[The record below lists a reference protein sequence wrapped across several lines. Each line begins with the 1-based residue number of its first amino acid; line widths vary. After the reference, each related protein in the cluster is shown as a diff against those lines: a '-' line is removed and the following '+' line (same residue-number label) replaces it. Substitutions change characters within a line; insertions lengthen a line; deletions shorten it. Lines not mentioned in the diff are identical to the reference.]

1 MRAGVSTCYDL
12 RFPELYRAQLDL
24 GGLGLPAVLVLAG
37 GSGRALVAARAGPG
51 GREPVFRHRVQH
63 RRRARRVRMGGRSQ
77 VVAPDG
83 TVLGEAGEAEEVL
96 VVDLDV
102 AQVAAWRAAFPVLAD
117 RRLSTPLQRHT
128 FRTVLKVCLCR
139 KVGLS
144 PGGGLTLRAMV
155 YSEYGALPTL
165 QEVPEPHCPA
175 DGVVVAVEATGVCR
189 SDWHA
194 WMGHDPV
201 ALPHVPGHELAG
213 TIAEVGPDVTRW
225 RVGDRVT
232 VPFACGCGTCLVCRA
247 GNSQVCPN
255 QTQPGFTHWG
265 SFADRVALHAA
276 DSNLIALP
284 DTVSAVD
291 AAALGCRFATAF
303 GALVGRGRLASGEWL
318 VVHGVGGVGLSA
330 VMIGMALGARV
341 VAVDVSPAALDQAG
355 ELGAEVVIRTTD
367 KDDPTLVARQVI
379 DATEGGAHVTIDA
392 FGSTATALASI
403 GGLRQRGRHVQVGL
417 LSPPTRSC
425 RSPWV
430 RWWRVSRDPRIAR
443 PRGRRLPPMMDLLAS
458 GALDPGRLVGQ
469 VIGLDEAGRALA
481 ELGSPGRPPGLT
493 VVRLR

>member
-1 MRAGVSTCYDL
+1 MRAVI
-12 RFPELYRAQLDL
+12 
-24 GGLGLPAVLVLAG
+24 
-37 GSGRALVAARAGPG
+37 
-51 GREPVFRHRVQH
+51 
-63 RRRARRVRMGGRSQ
+63 
-77 VVAPDG
+77 
-83 TVLGEAGEAEEVL
+83 
-96 VVDLDV
+96 
-102 AQVAAWRAAFPVLAD
+102 
-117 RRLSTPLQRHT
+117 
-128 FRTVLKVCLCR
+128 
-139 KVGLS
+139 
-144 PGGGLTLRAMV
+144 

-165 QEVPEPHCPA
+165 QEVPEPRCPA

-213 TIAEVGPDVTRW
+213 SIAEVGPDVTRW

-265 SFADRVALHAA
+265 SFADQVALHAA

-303 GALVGRGRLASGEWL
+303 GALVGRGRLTSGEWL
-318 VVHGVGGVGLSA
+318 VVHGAGGVGLSA

-341 VAVDVSPAALDQAG
+341 VAVDVSAAALDQAG
-355 ELGAEVVIRTTD
+355 ALGAEVIIRTTD
-367 KDDPTLVARQVI
+367 KDDPTLVARRVI
-379 DATEGGAHVTIDA
+379 DATEGGAHVSIDA

-417 LSPPTRSC
+417 LLAADAVLPVAMGP
-425 RSPWV
+425 V
-430 RWWRVSRDPRIAR
+430 VAR
-443 PRGRRLPPMMDLLAS
+443 ELEILGSHGLAAAGYPPMMDLLAS
-458 GALDPGRLVGQ
+458 GALDPGRLVGH
-469 VIGLDEAGRALA
+469 VISLDEAGRALA
-481 ELGSPGRPPGLT
+481 ELGSRGRAPGLT

>member
-1 MRAGVSTCYDL
+1 MRAVI
-12 RFPELYRAQLDL
+12 
-24 GGLGLPAVLVLAG
+24 
-37 GSGRALVAARAGPG
+37 
-51 GREPVFRHRVQH
+51 
-63 RRRARRVRMGGRSQ
+63 
-77 VVAPDG
+77 
-83 TVLGEAGEAEEVL
+83 
-96 VVDLDV
+96 
-102 AQVAAWRAAFPVLAD
+102 
-117 RRLSTPLQRHT
+117 
-128 FRTVLKVCLCR
+128 
-139 KVGLS
+139 
-144 PGGGLTLRAMV
+144 

-165 QEVPEPHCPA
+165 QEVPEPRCPA

-201 ALPHVPGHELAG
+201 ALPHLPGHELAG
-213 TIAEVGPDVTRW
+213 SIAEVGPDVTRW

-284 DTVSAVD
+284 GTVTAVD

-303 GALVGRGRLASGEWL
+303 GALVGRGRLTSGEWL
-318 VVHGVGGVGLSA
+318 VVHGAGGVGLSA

-341 VAVDVSPAALDQAG
+341 VAVDVSQAALDQAG
-355 ELGAEVVIRTTD
+355 DLGAEVIIRTTD
-367 KDDPTLVARQVI
+367 KDDPTLVARRVI
-379 DATEGGAHVTIDA
+379 DATEGGAHVSIDA

-417 LSPPTRSC
+417 LLAADAVLPVAMGP
-425 RSPWV
+425 V
-430 RWWRVSRDPRIAR
+430 VAR
-443 PRGRRLPPMMDLLAS
+443 ELEILGSHGLAAAGYPPMMELLAS
-458 GALDPGRLVGQ
+458 GALDPGRLVGH
-469 VIGLDEAGRALA
+469 VISLDEAGRALA
-481 ELGSPGRPPGLT
+481 ELGSRGRAPGLH

>member
-1 MRAGVSTCYDL
+1 MRAVI
-12 RFPELYRAQLDL
+12 
-24 GGLGLPAVLVLAG
+24 
-37 GSGRALVAARAGPG
+37 
-51 GREPVFRHRVQH
+51 
-63 RRRARRVRMGGRSQ
+63 
-77 VVAPDG
+77 
-83 TVLGEAGEAEEVL
+83 
-96 VVDLDV
+96 
-102 AQVAAWRAAFPVLAD
+102 
-117 RRLSTPLQRHT
+117 
-128 FRTVLKVCLCR
+128 
-139 KVGLS
+139 
-144 PGGGLTLRAMV
+144 

-165 QEVPEPHCPA
+165 QEVPEPRCPA

-201 ALPHVPGHELAG
+201 ALPHLPGHELAG
-213 TIAEVGPDVTRW
+213 SIAEVGPDVTRW

-284 DTVSAVD
+284 GTVTAVD

-303 GALVGRGRLASGEWL
+303 GALVGRGRLTSGEWL
-318 VVHGVGGVGLSA
+318 VVHGAGGVGLSA

-341 VAVDVSPAALDQAG
+341 VAVDVSQAALDQAG
-355 ELGAEVVIRTTD
+355 DLGAEVIIRTTD
-367 KDDPTLVARQVI
+367 KDDPTLVARRVI
-379 DATEGGAHVTIDA
+379 DATEGGAHVSIDA

-417 LSPPTRSC
+417 LLAADAVLPVAMGP
-425 RSPWV
+425 V
-430 RWWRVSRDPRIAR
+430 VAR
-443 PRGRRLPPMMDLLAS
+443 ELEILGSHGLAAAGYPPMMDLLAS
-458 GALDPGRLVGQ
+458 GALDPGRLVGH
-469 VIGLDEAGRALA
+469 VISLDEAGRALA
-481 ELGSPGRPPGLT
+481 ELGSRGRAPGLH

>member
-1 MRAGVSTCYDL
+1 VI
-12 RFPELYRAQLDL
+12 
-24 GGLGLPAVLVLAG
+24 
-37 GSGRALVAARAGPG
+37 
-51 GREPVFRHRVQH
+51 
-63 RRRARRVRMGGRSQ
+63 
-77 VVAPDG
+77 
-83 TVLGEAGEAEEVL
+83 
-96 VVDLDV
+96 
-102 AQVAAWRAAFPVLAD
+102 
-117 RRLSTPLQRHT
+117 
-128 FRTVLKVCLCR
+128 
-139 KVGLS
+139 
-144 PGGGLTLRAMV
+144 

-165 QEVPEPHCPA
+165 QEVPEPRCPA

-213 TIAEVGPDVTRW
+213 SIAEVGPDVTRW

-284 DTVSAVD
+284 GTVTAVD

-303 GALVGRGRLASGEWL
+303 GALVGRGRLTSGEWL
-318 VVHGVGGVGLSA
+318 VVHGAGGVGLSA

-341 VAVDVSPAALDQAG
+341 VAVDVSQAALDQAG
-355 ELGAEVVIRTTD
+355 DLGAEVIIRTTD
-367 KDDPTLVARQVI
+367 KDDPTLVARRVI
-379 DATEGGAHVTIDA
+379 DATEGGAHVSIDA

-417 LSPPTRSC
+417 LLAADAVLPVAMGP
-425 RSPWV
+425 V
-430 RWWRVSRDPRIAR
+430 VAR
-443 PRGRRLPPMMDLLAS
+443 ELEILGSHGLAAAGYPPMMELLAS
-458 GALDPGRLVGQ
+458 GALDPGRLVGH
-469 VIGLDEAGRALA
+469 VISLDEAGRALA
-481 ELGSPGRPPGLT
+481 ELGSRGRAPGLH

>member
-1 MRAGVSTCYDL
+1 M
-12 RFPELYRAQLDL
+12 
-24 GGLGLPAVLVLAG
+24 
-37 GSGRALVAARAGPG
+37 
-51 GREPVFRHRVQH
+51 
-63 RRRARRVRMGGRSQ
+63 
-77 VVAPDG
+77 
-83 TVLGEAGEAEEVL
+83 
-96 VVDLDV
+96 
-102 AQVAAWRAAFPVLAD
+102 
-117 RRLSTPLQRHT
+117 
-128 FRTVLKVCLCR
+128 
-139 KVGLS
+139 
-144 PGGGLTLRAMV
+144 RAMV

-417 LSPPTRSC
+417 LLAADAVLPVAMGP
-425 RSPWV
+425 V
-430 RWWRVSRDPRIAR
+430 VAR
-443 PRGRRLPPMMDLLAS
+443 ELEILGSHGLAAAGYPPMMDLLAS

>member
-1 MRAGVSTCYDL
+1 MRAVI
-12 RFPELYRAQLDL
+12 
-24 GGLGLPAVLVLAG
+24 
-37 GSGRALVAARAGPG
+37 
-51 GREPVFRHRVQH
+51 
-63 RRRARRVRMGGRSQ
+63 
-77 VVAPDG
+77 
-83 TVLGEAGEAEEVL
+83 
-96 VVDLDV
+96 
-102 AQVAAWRAAFPVLAD
+102 
-117 RRLSTPLQRHT
+117 
-128 FRTVLKVCLCR
+128 
-139 KVGLS
+139 
-144 PGGGLTLRAMV
+144 

-165 QEVPEPHCPA
+165 QEVPEPRCPA

-213 TIAEVGPDVTRW
+213 SIAEVGPDVTRW

-284 DTVSAVD
+284 GTVTAVD

-303 GALVGRGRLASGEWL
+303 GALVGRGRLTSGEWL
-318 VVHGVGGVGLSA
+318 VVHGAGGVGLSA

-341 VAVDVSPAALDQAG
+341 VAVDVSQAALDQAG
-355 ELGAEVVIRTTD
+355 DLGAEVIIRTTD
-367 KDDPTLVARQVI
+367 KDDPTLVARRVI
-379 DATEGGAHVTIDA
+379 DATEGGAHVSIDA

-417 LSPPTRSC
+417 LLAADAVLPVAMGP
-425 RSPWV
+425 V
-430 RWWRVSRDPRIAR
+430 VAR
-443 PRGRRLPPMMDLLAS
+443 ELEILGSHGLAAAGYPPMMDLLAS
-458 GALDPGRLVGQ
+458 GALDPGRLVGH
-469 VIGLDEAGRALA
+469 VISLDEAGRALA
-481 ELGSPGRPPGLT
+481 ELGSRGRAPGLH

>member
-1 MRAGVSTCYDL
+1 MRAVI
-12 RFPELYRAQLDL
+12 
-24 GGLGLPAVLVLAG
+24 
-37 GSGRALVAARAGPG
+37 
-51 GREPVFRHRVQH
+51 
-63 RRRARRVRMGGRSQ
+63 
-77 VVAPDG
+77 
-83 TVLGEAGEAEEVL
+83 
-96 VVDLDV
+96 
-102 AQVAAWRAAFPVLAD
+102 
-117 RRLSTPLQRHT
+117 
-128 FRTVLKVCLCR
+128 
-139 KVGLS
+139 
-144 PGGGLTLRAMV
+144 

-165 QEVPEPHCPA
+165 QEVPEPRCPA

-213 TIAEVGPDVTRW
+213 SIAEVGPDVTRW

-284 DTVSAVD
+284 GTVSAVD

-303 GALVGRGRLASGEWL
+303 GALVGRGRLTSGEWL
-318 VVHGVGGVGLSA
+318 VVHGAGGVGLSA

-341 VAVDVSPAALDQAG
+341 VAVDVSQAALDQAG
-355 ELGAEVVIRTTD
+355 DLGAEVIIRTTD
-367 KDDPTLVARQVI
+367 KDDPTLVARRVI
-379 DATEGGAHVTIDA
+379 DATEGGAHVSIDA

-417 LSPPTRSC
+417 LLAADAVLPVAMGP
-425 RSPWV
+425 V
-430 RWWRVSRDPRIAR
+430 VAR
-443 PRGRRLPPMMDLLAS
+443 ELEILGSHGLAAAGYPPMMDLLAS
-458 GALDPGRLVGQ
+458 GALDPGRLVGH
-469 VIGLDEAGRALA
+469 VISLDEAGRALA
-481 ELGSPGRPPGLT
+481 ELGSRGRAPGLH

>member
-1 MRAGVSTCYDL
+1 MRAVI
-12 RFPELYRAQLDL
+12 
-24 GGLGLPAVLVLAG
+24 
-37 GSGRALVAARAGPG
+37 
-51 GREPVFRHRVQH
+51 
-63 RRRARRVRMGGRSQ
+63 
-77 VVAPDG
+77 
-83 TVLGEAGEAEEVL
+83 
-96 VVDLDV
+96 
-102 AQVAAWRAAFPVLAD
+102 
-117 RRLSTPLQRHT
+117 
-128 FRTVLKVCLCR
+128 
-139 KVGLS
+139 
-144 PGGGLTLRAMV
+144 

-165 QEVPEPHCPA
+165 QEVPEPRCPA

-213 TIAEVGPDVTRW
+213 SIAEVGPDVTRW

-284 DTVSAVD
+284 GTVTAVD

-303 GALVGRGRLASGEWL
+303 GALVGRGRLTSGEWL
-318 VVHGVGGVGLSA
+318 VVHGAGGVGLSA

-341 VAVDVSPAALDQAG
+341 VAVDVSQAALDQAG
-355 ELGAEVVIRTTD
+355 DLGAEVIIRTTD
-367 KDDPTLVARQVI
+367 KDDPTMVARRVI
-379 DATEGGAHVTIDA
+379 DATEGGAHVSIDA

-417 LSPPTRSC
+417 LLAADAVLPVAMGP
-425 RSPWV
+425 V
-430 RWWRVSRDPRIAR
+430 VAR
-443 PRGRRLPPMMDLLAS
+443 ELEILGSHGLAAAGYPPMMELLAS
-458 GALDPGRLVGQ
+458 GALDPGRLVGH
-469 VIGLDEAGRALA
+469 VISLDEAGRALA
-481 ELGSPGRPPGLT
+481 ELGSRGRAPGLH

>member
-1 MRAGVSTCYDL
+1 MRAVI
-12 RFPELYRAQLDL
+12 
-24 GGLGLPAVLVLAG
+24 
-37 GSGRALVAARAGPG
+37 
-51 GREPVFRHRVQH
+51 
-63 RRRARRVRMGGRSQ
+63 
-77 VVAPDG
+77 
-83 TVLGEAGEAEEVL
+83 
-96 VVDLDV
+96 
-102 AQVAAWRAAFPVLAD
+102 
-117 RRLSTPLQRHT
+117 
-128 FRTVLKVCLCR
+128 
-139 KVGLS
+139 
-144 PGGGLTLRAMV
+144 

-165 QEVPEPHCPA
+165 QEVPEPRCPA

-213 TIAEVGPDVTRW
+213 SIAEVGPDVTRW

-265 SFADRVALHAA
+265 SYADRVALHAA

-303 GALVGRGRLASGEWL
+303 GALVGRGRLTSGEWL
-318 VVHGVGGVGLSA
+318 VVHGAGGVGLSA

-341 VAVDVSPAALDQAG
+341 VAVDVSQAALDQAG
-355 ELGAEVVIRTTD
+355 DLGAEVIIRTTD
-367 KDDPTLVARQVI
+367 KDDPTMVARRVI
-379 DATEGGAHVTIDA
+379 DATEGGAHVSIDA

-417 LSPPTRSC
+417 LLAADAVLPVAMGP
-425 RSPWV
+425 V
-430 RWWRVSRDPRIAR
+430 VAR
-443 PRGRRLPPMMDLLAS
+443 ELEILGSHGLAAAGYPPMMELLAS
-458 GALDPGRLVGQ
+458 GALDPGRLVGH
-469 VIGLDEAGRALA
+469 VISLDEAGRALA
-481 ELGSPGRPPGLT
+481 ELGSRGRAPGLH

>member
-1 MRAGVSTCYDL
+1 MRAV
-12 RFPELYRAQLDL
+12 
-24 GGLGLPAVLVLAG
+24 
-37 GSGRALVAARAGPG
+37 
-51 GREPVFRHRVQH
+51 
-63 RRRARRVRMGGRSQ
+63 
-77 VVAPDG
+77 
-83 TVLGEAGEAEEVL
+83 
-96 VVDLDV
+96 VVDEIGSRPEV
-102 AQVAAWRAAFPVLAD
+102 R
-117 RRLSTPLQRHT
+117 
-128 FRTVLKVCLCR
+128 
-139 KVGLS
+139 
-144 PGGGLTLRAMV
+144 
-155 YSEYGALPTL
+155 
-165 QEVPEPHCPA
+165 EVPRPEAPHG
-175 DGVVVAVEATGVCR
+175 GVVVRVAATGMCR

-284 DTVSAVD
+284 GTVTAVD

-303 GALVGRGRLASGEWL
+303 GALVGRGRLTSGEWL
-318 VVHGVGGVGLSA
+318 VVHGAGGVGLSA

-341 VAVDVSPAALDQAG
+341 VAVDVSQAALDQAG
-355 ELGAEVVIRTTD
+355 DLGAEVIIRTTD

-417 LSPPTRSC
+417 LLAADAVLPVAMGP
-425 RSPWV
+425 V
-430 RWWRVSRDPRIAR
+430 VAR
-443 PRGRRLPPMMDLLAS
+443 ELEILGSHGLAAAGYPPMMDLLAS

-481 ELGSPGRPPGLT
+481 ELGSRGRAPGLT

>member
-1 MRAGVSTCYDL
+1 MRAVI
-12 RFPELYRAQLDL
+12 
-24 GGLGLPAVLVLAG
+24 
-37 GSGRALVAARAGPG
+37 
-51 GREPVFRHRVQH
+51 
-63 RRRARRVRMGGRSQ
+63 
-77 VVAPDG
+77 
-83 TVLGEAGEAEEVL
+83 
-96 VVDLDV
+96 
-102 AQVAAWRAAFPVLAD
+102 
-117 RRLSTPLQRHT
+117 
-128 FRTVLKVCLCR
+128 
-139 KVGLS
+139 
-144 PGGGLTLRAMV
+144 

-165 QEVPEPHCPA
+165 QEVPEPRCPA

-213 TIAEVGPDVTRW
+213 SIAEVGPDVTRW

-265 SFADRVALHAA
+265 SYADRVALHAA

-303 GALVGRGRLASGEWL
+303 GALVGRGRLTSGEWL
-318 VVHGVGGVGLSA
+318 VVHGAGGVGLSA

-341 VAVDVSPAALDQAG
+341 VAVDVSQAALDQAG
-355 ELGAEVVIRTTD
+355 DLGAEVIIRTTD
-367 KDDPTLVARQVI
+367 KDDPTLVARRVI
-379 DATEGGAHVTIDA
+379 DATEGGAHVSIDA

-417 LSPPTRSC
+417 LLAADAVLPVAMGP
-425 RSPWV
+425 V
-430 RWWRVSRDPRIAR
+430 VAR
-443 PRGRRLPPMMDLLAS
+443 ELEILGSHGLAAAGYPPMMELLAS
-458 GALDPGRLVGQ
+458 GALDPGRLVGH
-469 VIGLDEAGRALA
+469 VISLDEAGRALA
-481 ELGSPGRPPGLT
+481 ELGSRGRAPGLH